1 MLFFGKIGSWLM
13 QLILGGGLAGV
24 GKIAVDL
31 YSKKLDATSSTQNV
45 IADITKR
52 EIDLAQ
58 RTAELNAQIVVAEQ
72 GNWIT
77 RWVRPAWAL
86 PFVAWTFKA
95 VFIDKV
101 VCPPLGWQCTTDPL
115 EGMVAT
121 LCITI
126 AGCYFGGRSV
136 ETVARIIADT
146 RRGVTGS

>member
-1 MLFFGKIGSWLM
+1 MFGAIGAWLM
-13 QLILGGGLAGV
+13 KLLLGGGLAGL
-24 GKIAVDL
+24 GKVATDL
-31 YSKKLDATSSTQNV
+31 YAQKLGAEGATQNV
-45 IADITKR
+45 VATLAGR
-52 EIDLAQ
+52 EIALAQ
-58 RTAELNAQIVVAEQ
+58 REAELNAQVVIAEQ
-72 GNWIT
+72 GNWFT
-77 RWVRPAWAL
+77 RSVRPAWAF

-101 VCPPLGWQCTTDPL
+101 ICPPLGWHCTTDPL

-146 RRGVTGS
+146 RRGVTGP

>member
-1 MLFFGKIGSWLM
+1 MFGIIGAWLM
-13 QLILGGGLAGV
+13 KLILGGGLAGI

-31 YSKKLDATSSTQNV
+31 YSKKLDAEGSTQNV
-45 IADITKR
+45 VANITSR
-52 EIDLAQ
+52 EIALAQ
-58 RTAELNAQIVVAEQ
+58 REAELNAQVLVAEQ

-77 RWVRPAWAL
+77 RWVRPVWAF

-95 VFIDKV
+95 VLFDKV
-101 VCPPLGWQCTTDPL
+101 ICPPFGWSCSTDPL
-115 EGMVAT
+115 QGMVAT

-146 RRGVTGS
+146 RRGVTGR

>member
-1 MLFFGKIGSWLM
+1 MFAAVGAWFMK
-13 QLILGGGLAGV
+13 LILGGGLAGI

-31 YSKKLDATSSTQNV
+31 YSKKLDAEGSTQNV
-45 IADITKR
+45 VASVTAKEIELSQR
-52 EIDLAQ
+52 E
-58 RTAELNAQIVVAEQ
+58 AELNAQIVIAEQ
-72 GNWIT
+72 GNWVT
-77 RWVRPAWAL
+77 RWVRPLWAF

-101 VCPPLGWQCTTDPL
+101 VCPPLGWHCSTDPL
-115 EGMVAT
+115 TGMVAT

-146 RRGVTGS
+146 RRGLTAK

>member
-1 MLFFGKIGSWLM
+1 MWAMLGGWFLK
-13 QLILGGGLAGV
+13 LILGGGLAGI
-24 GKIAVDL
+24 GKIATDL
-31 YSKKLDATSSTQNV
+31 YAQKLGAEGATQTVVANL
-45 IADITKR
+45 ATR
-52 EIDLAQ
+52 EIALAQ
-58 RTAELNAQIVVAEQ
+58 REAELNAQVIIAEQ

-77 RWVRPAWAL
+77 RWVRPMWAF

-101 VCPPLGWQCTTDPL
+101 VCPPLGYSCSTDPL

-146 RRGVTGS
+146 RRSVTGH